1 MGNRY
6 KMEELE
12 NDNEMSFL
20 GHLEE
25 LRWRLVKSAIA
36 IVIVAI
42 GLFIYTGPIVKVVYL
57 RMADSSFPTYRF
69 FCWLS
74 NVVGMGDALCGV
86 DIPIEWQAFEMMSQF
101 STNMYFAIVG
111 GIIVTFP
118 FLFYQLWQFMKPAL
132 KDSELNMSKG
142 IVFWSSLL
150 FFLGVLFGYYVV
162 SPLTVQFFGTFQIT
176 EEIKNN
182 ITISSYLSLITT
194 TTLFSGL
201 FFELPIFI
209 YLFTKMG
216 VIGSEMLKKFR
227 KHALIVILILSAII
241 TPPDIISQVIV
252 TFPILIMYEVGIYV
266 AKRVE
271 KKRKEDN

>member
-1 MGNRY
+1 
-6 KMEELE
+6 MEELE
-12 NDNEMSFL
+12 NDSEMSFL

-36 IVIVAI
+36 IVLVAI
-42 GLFIYTGPIVKVVYL
+42 VLFIYTGPIVKVVYL
-57 RMADSSFPTYRF
+57 RMADSNFPTYRF

-132 KDSELNMSKG
+132 KDNEIKMSKG
-142 IVFWSSLL
+142 IVFWSSFL

-162 SPLTVQFFGTFQIT
+162 SPLTVQFFGTFQIS

-216 VIGSEMLKKFR
+216 IIGSEMLKKFR

-241 TPPDIISQVIV
+241 TPPDIISQIIV

-271 KKRKEDN
+271 KKRKEEN